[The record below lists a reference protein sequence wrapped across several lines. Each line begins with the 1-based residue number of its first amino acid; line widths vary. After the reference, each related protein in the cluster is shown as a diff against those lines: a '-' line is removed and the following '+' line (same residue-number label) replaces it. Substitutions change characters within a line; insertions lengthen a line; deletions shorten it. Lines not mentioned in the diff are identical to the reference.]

1 MTALLDTPLP
11 QLHPLAR
18 PVTPLQTASVSRGAT
33 SLRPASP
40 AGGATSLLPPAGP
53 PLPASPRQLPPRHQ
67 QPRPRA
73 RAAATAVCAPIRLT
87 GDRRHTPLATSPRP
101 AALRLTRRARLVL
114 TLSTTLSLLA
124 IVALAMVNA
133 EPMRGQLQD
142 APASVVVQTGD
153 TLWQIAVDV
162 APAEDPA
169 VVVDLLRSA
178 NELDGS
184 ALRPGQVLVVPRG

>member
-1 MTALLDTPLP
+1 M
-11 QLHPLAR
+11 
-18 PVTPLQTASVSRGAT
+18 
-33 SLRPASP
+33 
-40 AGGATSLLPPAGP
+40 
-53 PLPASPRQLPPRHQ
+53 
-67 QPRPRA
+67 
-73 RAAATAVCAPIRLT
+73 
-87 GDRRHTPLATSPRP
+87 
-101 AALRLTRRARLVL
+101 VL

-133 EPMRGQLQD
+133 EPTRGQLQD

-153 TLWQIAVDV
+153 TLWQIAVEV